1 MKYMKYV
8 LALAIMLCAIA
19 SVSHAQQIGT
29 IQYIGSG
36 SSALFIE
43 LGQAAATLSDTQDLS
58 FPAPPP
64 PRPHCYWSSSD
75 ATGAVAARDDRPGIP
90 AGTPHTD
97 EIGKIWIAW
106 GSGASGTCAA
116 PIAPYNVYSN
126 MSLDSVIGQRCF
138 FMVSAGGAGCIQIL
152 TVPALTAG
160 AGLLGTGYTAET
172 PIPTDLI
179 ATLNNQRM
187 QEAATDIRP
196 EDGKYASA
204 RMFAACGSPFLRNPY
219 IQTSYQTYGLG
230 YQTGTTG
237 VGTDI
242 KSFTAPLKPPF
253 HVYDFNIAGTDPL
266 SLLPL
271 GGRATWAVTVVG
283 AQPQVIVVSPN
294 DGVAGRLASVN
305 DIMFSTASEYFIGN
319 YGRTSDLT
327 GDTTAGHEH
336 TTVALIREPLSG
348 TYNVFEYSVPN
359 SNEFKTSQDVSNC
372 MGNFVNSNPMHIF
385 SANGFVN
392 SFRNRALGTSQVT
405 AALQAAGVSGQDTIG
420 YFFWSAGNAN
430 GFTATNGKY
439 LTVNGIDPIL
449 DSYGD
454 SCVTAAGLAPGQLP
468 NAAVGGLGCVTFKN
482 LNLGDYAIWSAL
494 RIVSVSPVPAGVSN
508 LVNGAQAVSA
518 TAPDF
523 IPLSALKVWKSHYNM
538 LGIGINNNNNG
549 NTVNPAT
556 PGDLCPGS
564 AGEGGGDAGAIT
576 ISIHGNSDFC
586 TDFAPGAVIG
596 INDKN
601 Q

>member
-1 MKYMKYV
+1 
-8 LALAIMLCAIA
+8 
-19 SVSHAQQIGT
+19 
-29 IQYIGSG
+29 
-36 SSALFIE
+36 
-43 LGQAAATLSDTQDLS
+43 
-58 FPAPPP
+58 
-64 PRPHCYWSSSD
+64 
-75 ATGAVAARDDRPGIP
+75 
-90 AGTPHTD
+90 
-97 EIGKIWIAW
+97 
-106 GSGASGTCAA
+106 
-116 PIAPYNVYSN
+116 

-138 FMVSAGGAGCIQIL
+138 FMVSAGGTGCIQIL
-152 TVPALTAG
+152 TVAASTAG
-160 AGLLGTGYTAET
+160 AGLLGTGFTAET
-172 PIPTDLI
+172 PIPTDVI
-179 ATLNNQRM
+179 NTLNNQRM

-204 RMFAACGSPFLRNPY
+204 RMFAPCGSPFFRNPY
-219 IQTSYQTYGLG
+219 IQTSYQTAGLG

-253 HVYDFNIAGTDPL
+253 HVYDFAISGNDPL
-266 SLLPL
+266 SGLAT
-271 GGRATWAVTVVG
+271 RAYAVSVVG

-327 GDTTAGHEH
+327 GDTTHDH

-372 MGNFVNSNPMHIF
+372 SGNVVNSNPMHIF

-392 SFRNRALGTSQVT
+392 SFRNRALGTGQVT
-405 AALQAAGVSGQDTIG
+405 DALKAAGTSGQDTLG

-439 LTVNGIDPIL
+439 LTVNGVDPIL

-468 NAAVGGLGCVTFKN
+468 NALVGGLGCVTFKN

-494 RIVSVSPVPAGVSN
+494 RIVSPSPVPAGVSN
-508 LVNGAQAVSA
+508 LVNGAQNVSA

-549 NTVNPAT
+549 NTVNPNT

-564 AGEGGGDAGAIT
+564 AGEGGGDAGAMT
-576 ISIHGNSDFC
+576 ISIHGNADFC
-586 TDFAPGAVIG
+586 TDFGAVIG